1 MVPDTAVLLLPIW
14 EKQGVTG
21 VQTLWSP
28 SHGLTDT
35 LTYEDNPDLSPL
47 WAPSDFFP
55 GEEREENATANSIIQ
70 KKTF

>member
-1 MVPDTAVLLLPIW
+1 
-14 EKQGVTG
+14 VTG
-21 VQTLWSP
+21 VQILWSP

-47 WAPSDFFP
+47 WAPSDFP
-55 GEEREENATANSIIQ
+55 LEKREENATANSIIQ